1 MPDELRVGRQCL
13 LLVNAAGK
21 GLIVQEAS
29 LTLSDEAAGAP
40 LAEITLSE
48 DKIQNSPPKGIT
60 LTDTVTEE
68 GEPMTYRDAYAV
80 ELYDAYT
87 TITRHDRADVLS
99 ASAQGRRVG
108 GLALPGAAVERMFK
122 YTDVGYN
129 EEIRTCHHTQRRR
142 HDLHQDAFTLHPEHG
157 QRDRSATVVRIEA
170 AVSHVLQ
177 LRLTYREDDQ
187 RLTVEQ
193 HTYSGAYSVSWGG
206 PP

>member
-1 MPDELRVGRQCL
+1 MVSAIGQ
-13 LLVNAAGK
+13 
-21 GLIVQEAS
+21 
-29 LTLSDEAAGAP
+29 GADH
-40 LAEITLSE
+40 AENDAHPFERTVPCISAKLTLSE
-48 DKIQNSPPKGIT
+48 DTVQNSPPKGTT

-68 GEPMTYRDAYAV
+68 REPMTYRDAYAV
-80 ELYDAYT
+80 EMYDAYT

-108 GLALPGAAVERMFK
+108 GLALPGAAVERLFK

-129 EEIRTCHHTQRRR
+129 EEIRTCHHTQRRC
-142 HDLHQDAFTLHPEHG
+142 HDLHQDDFTLHPEHG
-157 QRDRSATVVRIEA
+157 QRCHDRSATVVRIEA

-187 RLTVEQ
+187 CLTVDQ
-193 HTYSGAYSVSWGG
+193 HTYSGAFSVSWGG